1 MAIHNCYFEKQILM
15 QKKGPKMFLRAV
27 KRGWGCQLLVLFSSL
42 KVADA
47 LKYIYTYTHVLFS

>member
-1 MAIHNCYFEKQILM
+1 M

-47 LKYIYTYTHVLFS
+47 FKYIYTYTHVLFS